1 MHATTARCK
10 FPTMDKIGKR
20 IAQAREKA
28 GMNQSELA
36 RALGLTPQSIQK
48 WEAGDTIPRGQR
60 IQELARILR
69 VSVAHLMGA
78 EECEVV
84 PIQGKLAIGQQLAR
98 TVDVPLLDVSA
109 SMGVGQPQPDG
120 YVEVIE
126 RMTINRD
133 WVRQHLVA
141 SGPDNLALIT
151 GRGDSMEG
159 TFNDGDL
166 LLVDRGVREIRVDAV
181 YVVAIDGELFV
192 KRMQRKPGG
201 GVMMLSDNQKYTP
214 IEIHPATISRFDVLG
229 RVLIAW
235 NERRL

>member
-1 MHATTARCK
+1 MK
-10 FPTMDKIGKR
+10 SIGMR

-28 GMNQSELA
+28 GLNQSELA
-36 RALGLTPQSIQK
+36 RGLGLTPQSVQK
-48 WEAGDTIPRGQR
+48 WESGSTIPRGQR
-60 IQELARILR
+60 IQDLCKILG
-69 VSVAHLMGA
+69 VTTSYLMDGA
-78 EECEVV
+78 PCESPPV
-84 PIQGKLAIGQQLAR
+84 QGTLAIGQQISR

-109 SMGVGQPQPDG
+109 SMGAGQLQPDG

-126 RMTINRD
+126 RMTVSRD
-133 WVRQHLVA
+133 WVRHHLVA

-166 LLVDRGVREIRVDAV
+166 LLVDRGVKDIRVDAV

-201 GVMMLSDNQKYTP
+201 GVLMISDNKKYDP
-214 IEIHPATISRFDVLG
+214 IEIHPATLSRFDVLG